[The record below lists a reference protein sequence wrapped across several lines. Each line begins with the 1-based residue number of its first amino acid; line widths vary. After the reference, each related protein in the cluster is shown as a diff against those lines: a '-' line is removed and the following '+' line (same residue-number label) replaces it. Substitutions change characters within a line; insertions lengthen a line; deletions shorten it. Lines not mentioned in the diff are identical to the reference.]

1 MIRRCLACFAVLVLI
16 ALMPSGARASERF
29 DFGAGVGYSHVSLH
43 GAASPFDHRDGA
55 RIEPRFSFGLSDQLP
70 QLRLGVG
77 VGLSEFSQ
85 REDSDGVIVIGGD
98 RFDFDADDVQAL
110 SLIVPEVQISWRQTF
125 GGEQRWFVEPGAAL
139 GVVIGNYW
147 VGRES
152 DFFTDKDA
160 SEWDATI
167 GGRPFL
173 RGGYLWDRFMVGVE
187 ASYLFGGNLDFT
199 DQIRGDVRVFY
210 AGVFFA
216 GRW

>member
-1 MIRRCLACFAVLVLI
+1 MVALLVLTSNA
-16 ALMPSGARASERF
+16 ALASGRF
-29 DFGAGVGYSHVSLH
+29 DFGAGVGYSHASLH
-43 GAASPFDHRDGA
+43 DSAAPFDHRDGA
-55 RIEPRFSFGLSDQLP
+55 RIEPRFSFGLNDQLP
-70 QLRLGVG
+70 QLRLGLAVG
-77 VGLSEFSQ
+77 ISGFSQ

-98 RFDFDADDVQAL
+98 TFDFDADDVQAL
-110 SLIVPEVQISWRQTF
+110 SLIVPEIQISWRQTF
-125 GGEQRWFVEPGAAL
+125 GGDQRWFIEPGAAL
-139 GVVIGNYW
+139 GAVIGNYW

-173 RGGYLWDRFMVGVE
+173 RGGYLWDRFIVGAE

-199 DQIRGDVRVFY
+199 DQVRGDVREFY